1 MVATE
6 GAYHWAK
13 DGNVMSPMGVG
24 VACQHDHY
32 PPKSIKVGGPTATN
46 TLAELAVSLLVLRQ
60 SNPTETLILLVDS
73 TVTIRRL
80 ARFRSQEFRPTWET

>member
-1 MVATE
+1 MVVTD
-6 GAYHWAK
+6 GAYHLVK

-32 PPKSIKVGGPTATN
+32 PPKAVKVGGPTATS
-46 TLAELAVSLLVLRQ
+46 TLAELAVILLVLRET
-60 SNPTETLILLVDS
+60 NPTEALILLVDN

-80 ARFRSQEFRPTWET
+80 PRFHSQEFRPTWET